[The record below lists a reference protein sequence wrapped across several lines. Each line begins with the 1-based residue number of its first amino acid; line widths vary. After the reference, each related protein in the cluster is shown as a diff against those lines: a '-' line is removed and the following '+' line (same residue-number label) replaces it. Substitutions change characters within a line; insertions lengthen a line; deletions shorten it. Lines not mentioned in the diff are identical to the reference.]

1 MGTRSRLNG
10 WHRGFLRGRERRQFF
25 LLLNAGGFEHRRHMT
40 LVYYRVLAALLLF
53 MLWCAIGLEIIPL
66 NYAGTAI
73 G

>member
-25 LLLNAGGFEHRRHMT
+25 LLLSAGGFEHRRDMI
-40 LVYYRVLAALLLF
+40 LVRYRVLTALLF
-53 MLWCAIGLEIIPL
+53 MLWCAVGLEIIPL